1 MAVKKKLKRSHERM
15 EKVKCGLV
23 EQLHF
28 IFFILNRST
37 EQFKMCSDAIALNRQ
52 VGLEAVCDKEEAPLA
67 AALLITRALIPVAME
82 LRALA

>member
-1 MAVKKKLKRSHERM
+1 M
-15 EKVKCGLV
+15 EKVKCGLI

-28 IFFILNRST
+28 SFSLLNRST

-52 VGLEAVCDKEEAPLA
+52 VGLEAVCDKEAPLA

>member
-1 MAVKKKLKRSHERM
+1 M

-28 IFFILNRST
+28 SLFLLNRST
-37 EQFKMCSDAIALNRQ
+37 EQFKMCSDAFALNRQ
-52 VGLEAVCDKEEAPLA
+52 VGLEAVCDKEETPLA
-67 AALLITRALIPVAME
+67 AALLVTRALIPVAKD